1 MFYLHCRCNRTLLF
15 LNESGSDVGTFPE
28 GISEEEEEEEEEEG
42 VISEILGEG
51 REDARECKLM

>member
-15 LNESGSDVGTFPE
+15 LNESGSDVGTFTE
-28 GISEEEEEEEEEEG
+28 GISEEEEDEEEG